1 MILISRATEGGERE
15 RDAVE
20 KGNQTPSR
28 SQRCLVPTK
37 PSKHTAQLLSAIKL
51 SQQFMHIN
59 KYLADSHAQFCLVQT
74 QTETINDNTN
84 LIKYELKTIGMLYNT
99 IFPAKYMNFDMQG
112 VHLDLSICDTSYLH
126 LLHQKNSCRGSRR
139 PALRRKPT
147 DSCGSGSA
155 ACGRRCCLHPCSWW
169 TWHRGSACP
178 CLQPGRSERMLWCW
192 DCGRWAEFR
201 VQSALKHHL
210 KCGFVLGSSAGERS
224 ASTDLPGVCS
234 ISVRSAQW
242 SCRLSSSYL
251 ISNTCRRG
259 RRRSLAP
266 FLASSPANHS
276 GLGVSQCFN
285 APPGAWALPRD
296 TANVC
301 VCGH

>member
-1 MILISRATEGGERE
+1 
-15 RDAVE
+15 
-20 KGNQTPSR
+20 
-28 SQRCLVPTK
+28 
-37 PSKHTAQLLSAIKL
+37 
-51 SQQFMHIN
+51 
-59 KYLADSHAQFCLVQT
+59 
-74 QTETINDNTN
+74 
-84 LIKYELKTIGMLYNT
+84 MLYNT

-147 DSCGSGSA
+147 DSCGSGSV

-259 RRRSLAP
+259 EEAEPSTVSCILLSQSEWIRCGSVLQCSSRRMSFTQRY
-266 FLASSPANHS
+266 
-276 GLGVSQCFN
+276 CKC
-285 APPGAWALPRD
+285 
-296 TANVC
+296 VC
-301 VCGH
+301 VAIRNLSIACPDCPHASHPQFTC